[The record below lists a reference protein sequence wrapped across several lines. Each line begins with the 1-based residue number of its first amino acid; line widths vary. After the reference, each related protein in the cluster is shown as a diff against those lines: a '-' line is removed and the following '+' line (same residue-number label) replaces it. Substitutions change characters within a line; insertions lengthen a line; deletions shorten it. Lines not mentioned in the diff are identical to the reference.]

1 MKKIGFIDFYLSE
14 WHANNY
20 PAWIAEANAA
30 LPESDRCEVAY
41 AWAEER
47 ISPVDGLTSEQ
58 WCEKFGVTL
67 CGSIEEVC
75 EKSDYVLILAP
86 SNPEKHL
93 AYAEKALPFGKNTYI
108 DKTFA
113 PDYATAKKIFDVA
126 EKYGTK
132 FFSTSALRFADEV
145 KNATDTMLVFTG
157 GGSNFDEY
165 IIHQIEM
172 AIAIIGR
179 GADFVRVDDGQD
191 PEKDKCGFGVKI
203 HYPDNRSATLIYA
216 PPLGFSFSND
226 KTETVVSSDFF
237 RNLIAEI
244 LKFYASGK
252 LPFNPAETLEIA
264 RIREVA
270 IECKNKIAGKST
282 DGEWTPLWDKNTKI

>member
-47 ISPVDGLTSEQ
+47 ISPVDELTSEQ
-58 WCEKFGVTL
+58 WCEKFGAVL

-75 EKSDYVLILAP
+75 EKSDYILILAP

-93 AYAEKALPFGKNTYI
+93 NYAEKALPFGKNTYI

-226 KTETVVSSDFF
+226 KTETAVTSDFF

-244 LKFYASGK
+244 LKFYVSGK

-270 IECKNKIAGKST
+270 IECKNKIAGKDT